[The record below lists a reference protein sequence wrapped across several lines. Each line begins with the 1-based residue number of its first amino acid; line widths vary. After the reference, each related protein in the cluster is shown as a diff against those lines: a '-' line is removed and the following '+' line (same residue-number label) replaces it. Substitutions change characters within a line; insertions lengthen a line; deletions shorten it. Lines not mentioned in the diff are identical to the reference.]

1 MQVMLVS
8 QIREHER
15 EAGAMLLPTS
25 HAIQYAE
32 FRLGFLAEPVSVR
45 VARTVV
51 RSALETWGLAG
62 LVDESVLVIS
72 ELVTNGAKAGP
83 GEWMEMGIQLRPD
96 GVLLS
101 CWDSSPEMPGAPVMD
116 DLDAEGGR
124 GMFVIACYA
133 AKVGMDLEE
142 GRIGKN
148 VWALMALPD
157 RAVIGP

>member
-1 MQVMLVS
+1 MF
-8 QIREHER
+8 I
-15 EAGAMLLPTS
+15 PTS
-25 HAIQYAE
+25 SPIQYAE

-62 LVDESVLVIS
+62 LIDGSVLVIS

-83 GEWMEMGIQLRPD
+83 GEWMEMSIRLQPD

-101 CWDSSPEMPGAPVMD
+101 CWDSSSEMPVASED
-116 DLDAEGGR
+116 DLEAEGGR

-133 AKVGMDLEE
+133 AKVGTDPEE
-142 GRIGKN
+142 GRIGKS
-148 VWALMALPD
+148 VWALMALPG
-157 RAVIGP
+157 RVAIGA

>member
-1 MQVMLVS
+1 M
-8 QIREHER
+8 
-15 EAGAMLLPTS
+15 MLLPTS

-51 RSALETWGLAG
+51 RSALETWDLAG
-62 LVDESVLVIS
+62 LVDGSVLVIS

-83 GEWMEMGIQLRPD
+83 GEWMEMSIRLQPD

-124 GMFVIACYA
+124 GMFVIACCA
-133 AKVGMDLEE
+133 AKVGTDPDE
-142 GRIGKN
+142 GRSGKN
-148 VWALMALPD
+148 VWALMALPTHE
-157 RAVIGP
+157 AVGA